1 MERET
6 AKRNR
11 NMDVGD
17 HVLNKFTK
25 SKGEIVRIYHNRFLI
40 RFFDEMNMSDERRV
54 CWYNGEDVEIDIQWQ
69 RDKKIKE
76 LGI

>member
-6 AKRNR
+6 AKRNW
-11 NMDVGD
+11 NMNVGD

-25 SKGEIVRIYHNRFLI
+25 SKGEIVRIYNNRFLI

>member
-1 MERET
+1 
-6 AKRNR
+6 
-11 NMDVGD
+11 
-17 HVLNKFTK
+17 
-25 SKGEIVRIYHNRFLI
+25 
-40 RFFDEMNMSDERRV
+40 MSDERRV

>member
-11 NMDVGD
+11 NMKVGD